1 MRFAGADGP
10 ARCGKDVSELLER
23 DMEENGSNLERVSAS
38 DGAAVPAGSRFDW
51 RAFFAHLTTFLS
63 VAIVVALGLGFLLLR
78 GTINQRAESVVS
90 REPSRLRIEWPEQ
103 AKHSN
108 EKAQT
113 WLAAQFQEELM
124 TAATRALGSNPDP
137 LSRGP
142 LDAVGAAMEASG
154 WFDGRPSVMRHGD
167 SEIVV
172 RGTWRIPA
180 AVVRSDPAPALP
192 NDSAPRSDYLVSW
205 DGRPMPVIYPEG
217 KSGLYVIKG
226 CAQKPIRTAT
236 GELDYSRVWDG
247 EDCTAGIELLRLLVN
262 QDWRTQVA
270 GVDVSGFGESKQ
282 LVIDTVHGS
291 KLVWGG
297 RPSKPLT
304 GECATAAKLGKIA
317 ELNSLSKRIDAGH
330 NELELWWPINKP
342 LEIDR
347 SATAEIEKPA
357 TASAEPARR

>member
-1 MRFAGADGP
+1 MA
-10 ARCGKDVSELLER
+10 
-23 DMEENGSNLERVSAS
+23 ENGVNLEGVSVS
-38 DGAAVPAGSRFDW
+38 HDTGSPAATVGGSRFDW

-63 VAIVVALGLGFLLLR
+63 VAIVVAIGLGFLLLR
-78 GTINQRAESVVS
+78 GTIEQRAETVVS
-90 REPSRLRIEWPEQ
+90 REPARLRIEWPEG
-103 AKHSN
+103 KHATAAN
-108 EKAQT
+108 EKPQT
-113 WLAAQFQEELM
+113 WLPTQFQEELM
-124 TAATRALGSNPDP
+124 TVATRALGSNPDP
-137 LSRGP
+137 LSREP

-154 WFDGRPSVMRHGD
+154 WFDGRPSVMRNGD

-172 RGTWRIPA
+172 RGNWRIPA
-180 AVVRSDPAPALP
+180 AVVRSESAPALP
-192 NDSAPRSDYLVSW
+192 NDTAPRNDYLVSW

-217 KSGLYVIKG
+217 KSGLFVIKG
-226 CAQKPIRTAT
+226 CSQKPARTSS
-236 GELDYSRVWDG
+236 GELDYAQPWAGD
-247 EDCTAGIELLRLLVN
+247 DCTAGIELLRLLVD
-262 QDWRTQVA
+262 QDWRSQVA
-270 GVDVSGFGESKQ
+270 GVDVSGFGDSKQ
-282 LVIDTVHGS
+282 LVIDTVHGT

-357 TASAEPARR
+357 TASVEPARR